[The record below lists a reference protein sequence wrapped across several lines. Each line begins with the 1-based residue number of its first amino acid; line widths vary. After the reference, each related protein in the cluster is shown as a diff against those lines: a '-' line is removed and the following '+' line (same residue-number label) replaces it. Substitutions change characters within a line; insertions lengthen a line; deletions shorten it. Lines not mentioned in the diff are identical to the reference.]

1 MVRVEFICIW
11 EFFLRRNLWIELL
24 KLLWL
29 WLGLELIQF
38 TLHESWLVVLH
49 GLLLISYFTRDIPGF
64 QKTIADK
71 YSSIDALKKLS
82 ASLEG
87 IKSPKDEILHKLIE
101 YIRGANRDEKI
112 LVYSHSVV
120 YLERLEREMNFKPEF
135 KHVLVKGE

>member
-1 MVRVEFICIW
+1 VWIGLGDLRTYYKEVVRICHTPA
-11 EFFLRRNLWIELL
+11 FKGNPMKTGYLL
-24 KLLWL
+24 
-29 WLGLELIQF
+29 
-38 TLHESWLVVLH
+38 
-49 GLLLISYFTRDIPGF
+49 SYFTRDIPGF

-101 YIRGANRDEKI
+101 YIRGAHRDEKI

-120 YLERLEREMNFKPEF
+120 YLERLEREMKFKPEF